1 MMPKAKEAILPG
13 VAVTIGG
20 TDYTAAPLNFGG
32 LRAVMPLMAKVG
44 GGGIEETHA
53 FIEAV
58 LRHALRRNY
67 DGVDQIWLE
76 ATLEAAEFEAAA
88 LAVTRLMTLSGIL
101 KREENATGEEQA
113 SRSV

>member
-1 MMPKAKEAILPG
+1 MMPKARESLLPG
-13 VAVTIGG
+13 VELTIGG
-20 TDYTAAPLNFGG
+20 KPYMAAPLNFGG

-44 GGGIEETHA
+44 GGGIAETHA

-76 ATLEAAEFEAAA
+76 AELEAAEFEAAA
-88 LAVTRLMTLSGIL
+88 RATSRLLELSGIM
-101 KREENATGEEQA
+101 KREENPAGEEAA